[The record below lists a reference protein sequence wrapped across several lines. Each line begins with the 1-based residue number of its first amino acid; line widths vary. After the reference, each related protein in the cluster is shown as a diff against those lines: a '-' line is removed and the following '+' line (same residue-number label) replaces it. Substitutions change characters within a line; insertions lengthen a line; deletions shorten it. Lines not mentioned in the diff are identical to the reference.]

1 MLACRLVMHELYT
14 EEQMISFFYF
24 LNPFLEKK
32 KPQNLFQNQIHNFK
46 PTKIQIFLKGNVKKS
61 DKLGCPRY
69 KTVVPSPRGS
79 CNLIKGIKL
88 VSLVF
93 VSELFIATNLKYF

>member
-61 DKLGCPRY
+61 DKLGCSRY
-69 KTVVPSPRGS
+69 KTTHHGVPVT
-79 CNLIKGIKL
+79 L
-88 VSLVF
+88 
-93 VSELFIATNLKYF
+93 